1 MGDMKR
7 LSTLLPLTMALVLAG
22 CVNLAPK
29 YERPAA
35 PVAGS
40 FPTVAGTVAS
50 GNPVANEAPASIA
63 WQRFFADA
71 RLQQLI
77 QMALANNRDLRVSIL
92 NIEQARAAFQIQ
104 RAARFPAVNAGLT
117 ANRQGTPG
125 DAPLTSVYQ
134 AGLSVTAFEL
144 DLFGRVRNLS
154 DAALAQYLATE
165 EARKSAQIS
174 LIATVANTYL
184 ALLADDELLAL
195 TQQTLKTREESLRLS
210 KLRFENGVISKLDLQ
225 QAVSLVEQARTV
237 LAQQQRL
244 RAQDAN
250 ALTLLVGQ
258 TIPDTLPAGG
268 TLATTSLPDL
278 PAGLPSD
285 LLVSRPDIRAAEQ
298 QLIAANADIGAAR
311 ANYFPR
317 ISLTGSAG
325 SASAELSGLF
335 KSGSYGW
342 TFAPAAILPLFDFGA
357 RRAGVE
363 SARAAPMLALAA
375 ISCCSAERMSGRTAS
390 RSDGIPAGRSGRF
403 VVASVA
409 PAGRLSGIVWPI
421 SRVSRFRSCARWRWA
436 WASVVRACSTSDTAC
451 SRSSL
456 DETPFSKRRFVR
468 RSDSSRVF
476 RVCCVRDSNSSS
488 ARNVRYVLATCAI
501 RLICAVLRASSV
513 ARNCASAASDRFF
526 TRLKKSSSNAETDRP
541 AW

>member
-1 MGDMKR
+1 
-7 LSTLLPLTMALVLAG
+7 
-22 CVNLAPK
+22 
-29 YERPAA
+29 
-35 PVAGS
+35 
-40 FPTVAGTVAS
+40 
-50 GNPVANEAPASIA
+50 
-63 WQRFFADA
+63 
-71 RLQQLI
+71 
-77 QMALANNRDLRVSIL
+77 MALANNRDLRVSIL

-104 RAARFPAVNAGLT
+104 RAARFPAINAGVS
-117 ANRQGTPG
+117 ASRQGTSG
-125 DAPLTSVYQ
+125 DAPLNSVYQ
-134 AGLSVTAFEL
+134 AGLTVTAFEL

-165 EARKSAQIS
+165 EARKTAQIS

-268 TLATTSLPDL
+268 TLASTNLPDL
-278 PAGLPSD
+278 PAGMPSG
-285 LLVSRPDIRAAEQ
+285 LLIARPDIRAAEQ

-325 SASAELSGLF
+325 SASSELSGLF
-335 KSGSYGW
+335 KSGSFGW
-342 TFAPAAILPLFDFGA
+342 SFAPQAILPLFDFGA

-363 SARAAPMLALAA
+363 SARAGRDIAVARYEKSIQTAFREVSDALAGQATFSEQLRAQQAVAAAEADRFNLSSLRYQSGTASYLDLLDAQRSLFTAQQQA
-375 ISCCSAERMSGRTAS
+375 IEANLARLQNQVTLYRVLGGGWSEPGNATAS
-390 RSDGIPAGRSGRF
+390 R
-403 VVASVA
+403 
-409 PAGRLSGIVWPI
+409 
-421 SRVSRFRSCARWRWA
+421 
-436 WASVVRACSTSDTAC
+436 
-451 SRSSL
+451 
-456 DETPFSKRRFVR
+456 
-468 RSDSSRVF
+468 
-476 RVCCVRDSNSSS
+476 
-488 ARNVRYVLATCAI
+488 
-501 RLICAVLRASSV
+501 
-513 ARNCASAASDRFF
+513 
-526 TRLKKSSSNAETDRP
+526 
-541 AW
+541 